1 MSAEPA
7 GSGVTGLAALQDE
20 LLAAARLAPARRAA
34 ATVHGGHDARLR
46 QTAIALLAGVELA
59 EHDSPPEATL
69 QVLFGRVRLLGRARQ
84 WELVA
89 GDLAEIPPEQHALAA
104 LDDSVVLLTVL
115 RG

>member
-1 MSAEPA
+1 MSDEPVEP
-7 GSGVTGLAALQDE
+7 GVTSLTALREE

-46 QTAIALLAGVELA
+46 QTAIALLAGVDLA
-59 EHDSPPEATL
+59 EHDSPPDATL
-69 QVLFGRVRLLGRARQ
+69 QVLSGRVRLQGQGRS

-89 GDLAEIPPEQHALAA
+89 GDLADIPPERHALAA
-104 LDDSVVLLTVL
+104 LQDSVVVLTVL